1 MSHAPRERGRQQAKR
16 RTKNEFISKSG
27 GVGCIAWLGPRFS
40 KESLLHFPNDL
51 RGEDIMFVQYQ
62 ERKIVGQ
69 NLFWMTVHK
78 VDDHLILMRLMIRE

>member
-1 MSHAPRERGRQQAKR
+1 
-16 RTKNEFISKSG
+16 
-27 GVGCIAWLGPRFS
+27 
-40 KESLLHFPNDL
+40 
-51 RGEDIMFVQYQ
+51 MFVQYQ